1 MTEEDKEKLEVEN
14 LEIKQAFAGVINN
27 IFKSWK
33 DRKMLDDV
41 TDAVQ
46 DYLEQV
52 KGKTFPIEPDVT
64 CRALKSIVNKHS
76 SWFNYDLLQFLV
88 QNCGGKEEKD
98 VLDHYIQETLKCY
111 NKRPLVEM
119 PPKSFDHESSSETHK
134 RELIYKPP
142 PPVSDA
148 ITGHEVSTIIN
159 RLKENLGLLSLIMK
173 RHESGGTELYFGIPD
188 KVDVETQTSFSFLT
202 QWDKQRNVYYISEEL

>member
-1 MTEEDKEKLEVEN
+1 MTEEDKEKLEIEN
-14 LEIKQAFAGVINN
+14 LEIKEAFAGVIYD

-52 KGKTFPIEPDVT
+52 KGKKFPIEPDVT
-64 CRALKSIVNKHS
+64 CRALRSIVHKHS

-88 QNCGGKEEKD
+88 RKCGGKEEKD
-98 VLDHYIQETLKCY
+98 VLDHYIQEILKCY
-111 NKRPLVEM
+111 NERALVEM

-134 RELIYKPP
+134 RELICRLPP
-142 PPVSDA
+142 TVSDT
-148 ITGHEVSTIIN
+148 ITGHELSTIIN

-173 RHESGGTELYFGIPD
+173 RHEPGGTELHFGIPD
-188 KVDVETQTSFSFLT
+188 KVDVETQTSFSSLT
-202 QWDKQRNVYYISEEL
+202 QWDKQRNVYYVSEEL